1 MKGRVVFLIRLKPG
15 AQDEFLAAYNAIR
28 KMVSE
33 GVKGHLVD
41 QVCQSLDDPENW
53 CITSEWERIE
63 DFLAWER
70 TEAHR
75 ELVKPMRSC
84 IAEAQSLKFHVR
96 EETGH

>member
-1 MKGRVVFLIRLKPG
+1 MKGRIVFLIRLKPG
-15 AQDEFLAAYNAIR
+15 AQDDFLAAYNAIR
-28 KMVSE
+28 ELVAH

-41 QVCQSLDDPENW
+41 QVCQSADDPESW
-53 CITSEWERIE
+53 CITSEWEQLE

-75 ELVKPMRSC
+75 ELVKPLRAC
-84 IAEAQSLKFHVR
+84 IAEARSLKFHVR